1 MTSMTLQWSHPSDNG
16 GCAITSYAV
25 FRDDGADGDISVEAN
40 ADFDTNVRDRPTLDQ
55 LLVTN
60 FPVDSAGLTFRF
72 TVVAYNHVG
81 STTSNSASYI
91 LASVPTAPVLAP
103 DNDPDTSDDTQ
114 IKVDF
119 AALSLQSETG
129 GSTILSYNLQ
139 MDQSDGVFEDLFGVT
154 QDVLTT
160 TSLVTSPSIV
170 QGTTYGFRYRAR
182 NIYGWSDWSP
192 TTYILAA
199 RVPDAPPKPEF
210 VSATDNSISLQ
221 LYPSPD
227 FGGSTVTRYELWMD
241 QGSEDSE
248 YSQVSSYV
256 ATSLTMTHS
265 VQWPTDSI
273 VTGQVYSFKFL
284 AENSKGVSEFS
295 EIVSIA
301 AIDPPAQA
309 STPVIDYEL
318 SSSTSIFVSWQ
329 RNTDGEAPGGLITG
343 YSLFMDDG
351 YGGKFTE
358 ILNTVGT
365 SPLISEHLATDLS
378 QSLTYKFKVV
388 AYNYNTEAG

>member
-1 MTSMTLQWSHPSDNG
+1 
-16 GCAITSYAV
+16 
-25 FRDDGADGDISVEAN
+25 
-40 ADFDTNVRDRPTLDQ
+40 
-55 LLVTN
+55 
-60 FPVDSAGLTFRF
+60 
-72 TVVAYNHVG
+72 
-81 STTSNSASYI
+81 
-91 LASVPTAPVLAP
+91 
-103 DNDPDTSDDTQ
+103 
-114 IKVDF
+114 
-119 AALSLQSETG
+119 
-129 GSTILSYNLQ
+129 
-139 MDQSDGVFEDLFGVT
+139 
-154 QDVLTT
+154 
-160 TSLVTSPSIV
+160 
-170 QGTTYGFRYRAR
+170 
-182 NIYGWSDWSP
+182 
-192 TTYILAA
+192 
-199 RVPDAPPKPEF
+199 
-210 VSATDNSISLQ
+210 
-221 LYPSPD
+221 
-227 FGGSTVTRYELWMD
+227 MD

-351 YGGKFTE
+351 YGGRFTE

-378 QSLTYKFKVV
+378 QSLTYRFKVV